1 MVTAN
6 GGWAMTSTAV
16 GAARPSN
23 AKALLPLGV
32 GAAVAIAIGT
42 YGRVHDPAGQNTVTL
57 FFKDTLSFKAW
68 MTTIA
73 LAFGIFQVVS
83 ALRIYGR
90 FAYPKSMPGWYV
102 DAHRLSGTLAF
113 ALTLPVVFH
122 CLWSLGFATSW
133 DNPRTVIHSVAGCCF
148 FGLFTAKVFSV
159 RSHKLPGW
167 MLPVVGSLTF
177 TALAILWATSS
188 LWFFTNKGFP
198 QG

>member
-1 MVTAN
+1 MAQTT
-6 GGWAMTSTAV
+6 GSTPAA
-16 GAARPSN
+16 AARPSN
-23 AKALLPLGV
+23 AKAILPLAV

-42 YGRVHDPAGQNTVTL
+42 YGRVHDPAGRNTVTL

-68 MTTIA
+68 MTTLA
-73 LAFGIFQVVS
+73 LAFAIFQLVS
-83 ALRIYGR
+83 AARIYGR
-90 FAYPKSMPGWYV
+90 FPIPKTMPSWYG

-113 ALTLPVVFH
+113 SLTLPVVFH

-133 DNPRTVIHSVAGCCF
+133 DNPRTVIHSAAGCFF

-167 MLPVVGSLTF
+167 MLPIVGSLTF
-177 TALAILWATSS
+177 VALALLWATSS
-188 LWFFTNKGFP
+188 LWFFTAKGFP

>member
-1 MVTAN
+1 
-6 GGWAMTSTAV
+6 MTSTSTTT
-16 GAARPSN
+16 ARPSN
-23 AKALLPLGV
+23 AKALVPLAV

-42 YGRVHDPAGQNTVTL
+42 YGRVHDPAGRNTITL

-73 LAFGIFQVVS
+73 LAFAIFQLVS
-83 ALRIYGR
+83 AVRIYGR
-90 FAYPKSMPGWYV
+90 FPYPKAMPAWYG

-113 ALTLPVVFH
+113 ACTLPVVFH

-133 DNPRTVIHSVAGCCF
+133 DNPRTVIHSTAGCF
-148 FGLFTAKVFSV
+148 FYGMFTAKVLSV
-159 RSHKLPGW
+159 RWHKLPGW

-177 TALAILWATSS
+177 VALTVLWATSS